1 MKVILLADVKK
12 QGKKGDVI
20 EVKDGYGT
28 FLINSKQAIV
38 ASQGSLGRLH
48 RENEQKEQELSNDLK
63 EAEKTKTKIE
73 KVELSFAVKT
83 GEGDKVFGSVSPKQ
97 IAEQLKEKG
106 YDVDKKQIKVQ
117 ESLSTLGYHNVDI
130 ELHKKVVA
138 TVKVALTK

>member
-106 YDVDKKQIKVQ
+106 YDVDKKHIKVQ